1 MKVLILLQIAF
12 VVLFYSCNKQNVK
25 LDISAANESKLI
37 SNTIHSISSDVKM
50 VYIPGGEYN
59 HFMVQN
65 MYLQKLLHF

>member
-50 VYIPGGEYN
+50 VYIPGGEYKP
-59 HFMVQN
+59 FYGSEYVFT
-65 MYLQKLLHF
+65 KVAPF